1 MTMKTVLFLL
11 TVITAVFS
19 RLYLLDSLPG
29 EWFGD
34 ISNVHEYMML
44 ILAGKWPFY
53 FFQSPGPVYH
63 YLIAPLVIIFKN
75 NGYLTYKISSV
86 IVSLAGLV
94 SAYFFI
100 KAASDRKT
108 AMTGILVMGISFWYL
123 IWSRIGNS
131 QIVIVLLSCLLGYFL
146 LIYTDNRKLTHL
158 YSGAMAAS
166 LGLYTYPQTF
176 IFPVIFTA
184 VIFFVN
190 IYSNQIDSKG
200 TAVFTGRLN
209 SRSFHIISAFIIIL
223 ISALPFRNLLIKQN
237 DLFTNGY
244 VGEKVFSDELKKP
257 EKFIIKFI
265 ENYKKTLLM
274 FHVKGDGI
282 FRVNVPGMPAV
293 DRISGFYLLIG
304 IPGLYIISRKKLLII
319 LFLTL
324 FLLIPT
330 AAPAINPSEI
340 PSSSRTVAVI
350 PFIILFIAV
359 GIRKIEELMRVP
371 WGKAGTA
378 LISVL
383 FILSAYINYKN
394 YFISYPQELP
404 DRNFPA
410 GKIIATHIDRNISP
424 DTSIY
429 FGSCCWG
436 AWGQPEPKS
445 IAYQMKKE
453 KKFIE
458 YGHFL
463 NSCKEVRSLP
473 AAVIVGPKDL
483 GLIEEYRECFPDLT
497 NSEVKDENDNNIFMI
512 ISVNR

>member
-1 MTMKTVLFLL
+1 
-11 TVITAVFS
+11 
-19 RLYLLDSLPG
+19 
-29 EWFGD
+29 
-34 ISNVHEYMML
+34 
-44 ILAGKWPFY
+44 
-53 FFQSPGPVYH
+53 
-63 YLIAPLVIIFKN
+63 
-75 NGYLTYKISSV
+75 
-86 IVSLAGLV
+86 
-94 SAYFFI
+94 
-100 KAASDRKT
+100 
-108 AMTGILVMGISFWYL
+108 
-123 IWSRIGNS
+123 
-131 QIVIVLLSCLLGYFL
+131 
-146 LIYTDNRKLTHL
+146 
-158 YSGAMAAS
+158 MAAS

-394 YFISYPQELP
+394 
-404 DRNFPA
+404 
-410 GKIIATHIDRNISP
+410 
-424 DTSIY
+424 
-429 FGSCCWG
+429 
-436 AWGQPEPKS
+436 
-445 IAYQMKKE
+445 
-453 KKFIE
+453 
-458 YGHFL
+458 
-463 NSCKEVRSLP
+463 
-473 AAVIVGPKDL
+473 
-483 GLIEEYRECFPDLT
+483 
-497 NSEVKDENDNNIFMI
+497 
-512 ISVNR
+512 